1 MDRAVLI
8 ANPAASQFSGGVH
21 RSAQR
26 ILRRRYDLEVVWPN
40 NADHARQISADAVS
54 DGVALIVA
62 VGGDGIVHHVAQ
74 PIVGSQS
81 TLGIVPVGTTNVVA
95 RLLGLPHRPT
105 AALKLLASNHMVI
118 PAPVMRVA
126 MVSEGSELIR
136 HALFSMGIG
145 VDAEVVLRA
154 EAEPYRKYSFGG
166 LHYARTAMSVV
177 WSDLRHREAE
187 ITVTSAAGTVT
198 GIGAMAQ
205 IHPIYSYFGKSALT
219 LDDEMPDPL
228 SVLVIERLPIR
239 RTPSVLWA
247 AIRSGLGGVPGMTL
261 LRRPAID
268 IATLERPLPAQLDGE
283 LIPDVTRAQITVIP
297 EGIRIAGPHPSRR

>member
-21 RSAQR
+21 RAAQR

-40 NADHARQISADAVS
+40 SADHARQISADAVE
-54 DGVALIVA
+54 DGAALIVA

-95 RLLGLPHRPT
+95 RLLRIPHRPA

-118 PAPVMRVA
+118 PAPVMQVA
-126 MVSEGSELIR
+126 MVSAGSELMR

-154 EAEPYRKYSFGG
+154 ESEPYRKYSFGA

-187 ITVTSAAGTVT
+187 ITVTTAEETLT

-205 IHPIYSYFGKSALT
+205 IHPVYSYFGRSALT
-219 LDDEMPDPL
+219 LDAEMPDPL
-228 SVLVIERLPIR
+228 SVLVIESMPIR

-247 AIRSGLGGVPGMTL
+247 AVRNGLAGVPGMTL
-261 LRRPAID
+261 VRRPSVEIS
-268 IATLERPLPAQLDGE
+268 TLERPLPAQLDGE
-283 LIPDVTRAQITVIP
+283 LVPDVTRARITVLP
-297 EGIRIAGPHPSRR
+297 EGIRIAGAHPSRR